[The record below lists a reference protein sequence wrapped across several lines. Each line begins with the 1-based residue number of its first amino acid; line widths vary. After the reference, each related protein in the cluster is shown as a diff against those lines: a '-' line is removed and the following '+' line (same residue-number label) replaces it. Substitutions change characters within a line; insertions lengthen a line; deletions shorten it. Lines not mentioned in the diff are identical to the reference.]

1 MVYMTDG
8 DAYAE
13 TSHELWA
20 EPPLP
25 PQPPVPPEPP
35 PLPDPGPPVP
45 PPEPPPP
52 FPPPQLPNEGQS
64 IVPAGLANVTAIAA
78 GSYQSVA
85 VVGGGRPFL
94 TGRLIS
100 RLAIYG
106 QTIA

>member
-52 FPPPQLPNEGQS
+52 FPPPSSALTPVLTWYERVGKGEVSEGHKKT
-64 IVPAGLANVTAIAA
+64 VTR
-78 GSYQSVA
+78 GKQ
-85 VVGGGRPFL
+85 FL
-94 TGRLIS
+94 WR
-100 RLAIYG
+100 
-106 QTIA
+106 